1 MFFRTQWIIES
12 WWCTW
17 IQLQMVATVSKEDCF
32 LTIWMY
38 INIWLL
44 PSSRRYYWLA
54 TTEDEKNEVTKY
66 FKVQKEWNALLDE
79 WHQNQRVVI
88 GYEWYYEL
96 LCLVKSKSEE
106 DYIWFSFF
114 EGMHHHAAIITSLL
128 CSKFNHSTNELITGS
143 LTMEQ
148 FRSGSIKYF
157 KDPGTTVSNHL
168 NQIMASQFEAPMFD
182 NQFHVSKYVP
192 KQNVKQA
199 ADLIQATK
207 LQSQWISNFK
217 ISFARTLVSKVLA
230 QWLQDTIIHSS
241 KDTRGK
247 PSYRPAL
254 VKAYDMSYQDF
265 CTLAAFK
272 KRTSIYEGK
281 DLHAYGY
288 PQCL

>member
-1 MFFRTQWIIES
+1 MMRLHPVTDGSDCVDRGLFCNNMDIYH
-12 WWCTW
+12 
-17 IQLQMVATVSKEDCF
+17 LLATPMLKKIS
-32 LTIWMY
+32 LTD
-38 INIWLL
+38 
-44 PSSRRYYWLA
+44 A
-54 TTEDEKNEVTKY
+54 TTEDGEDEVTTY
-66 FKVQKEWNALLDE
+66 FKVQKEWNRLLDK
-79 WHQNQRVVI
+79 WHTYQRSVI
-88 GYEWYYEL
+88 VCEGYYEL
-96 LCLVKSKSEE
+96 LFLVKSKSEE

-114 EGMHHHAAIITSLL
+114 EGMHCHAAITTSLL
-128 CSKFNHSTNELITGS
+128 CSKFNHSTNELIPGS
-143 LTMEQ
+143 ITMEQ

-157 KDPGTTVSNHL
+157 KDPGITVSNHL
-168 NQIMASQFEAPMFD
+168 NQIIASQFEAPMFD
-182 NQFHVSKYVP
+182 NQFHVSAYVP
-192 KQNVKQA
+192 NGNVKQA
-199 ADLIQATK
+199 TELIQATK